1 MKTTFEKEEMKLFIF
16 WQNKQEKMKKYN
28 LIEKQIYKLRKDEIV
43 QLIRDLQIKEFDE
56 KMTNKLNLFLFYK
69 KDINLKL

>member
-28 LIEKQIYKLRKDEIV
+28 LIEKQIYNLRKDEIV
-43 QLIRDLQIKEFDE
+43 QLIRDLQIQEIDE
-56 KMTNKLNLFLFYK
+56 KMTNIYVRQ
-69 KDINLKL
+69 

>member
-28 LIEKQIYKLRKDEIV
+28 LIEKQIYNLRKDEIV
-43 QLIRDLQIKEFDE
+43 QLIRNLQIQEIDE
-56 KMTNKLNLFLFYK
+56 KMTNIYVRQ
-69 KDINLKL
+69 

>member
-28 LIEKQIYKLRKDEIV
+28 LIEKQIYILRKDEIV
-43 QLIRDLQIKEFDE
+43 QLIRDLQIQEIDE
-56 KMTNKLNLFLFYK
+56 KMTNIYVRQ
-69 KDINLKL
+69 

>member
-28 LIEKQIYKLRKDEIV
+28 LIEKQIYNLRKDEIV
-43 QLIRDLQIKEFDE
+43 QLIRDLQIQEIDE
-56 KMTNKLNLFLFYK
+56 KMANIYVRQ
-69 KDINLKL
+69 

>member
-43 QLIRDLQIKEFDE
+43 QLIRDLQIKDFDE
-56 KMTNKLNLFLFYK
+56 KMTNIYA
-69 KDINLKL
+69 IQ

>member
-1 MKTTFEKEEMKLFIF
+1 MKLFIF

-28 LIEKQIYKLRKDEIV
+28 LLEKQIYKLRKDEIV

-56 KMTNKLNLFLFYK
+56 KMTNIYA
-69 KDINLKL
+69 IQ

>member
-28 LIEKQIYKLRKDEIV
+28 LIEKQIYNLRKDEIV
-43 QLIRDLQIKEFDE
+43 QLIRDLQIQEFDE
-56 KMTNKLNLFLFYK
+56 KITNIY
-69 KDINLKL
+69 IRQ

>member
-28 LIEKQIYKLRKDEIV
+28 LIEKQIYNLRKDEIV
-43 QLIRDLQIKEFDE
+43 QLIRDLQIQEIDK
-56 KMTNKLNLFLFYK
+56 KMTNIYVRQ
-69 KDINLKL
+69 

>member
-16 WQNKQEKMKKYN
+16 WQNKQKKMKKYS
-28 LIEKQIYKLRKDEIV
+28 LIDKQIYHLRKDEIV

-56 KMTNKLNLFLFYK
+56 KMTNIYVRQ
-69 KDINLKL
+69 

>member
-28 LIEKQIYKLRKDEIV
+28 LIEKQIYNLRKDEIV
-43 QLIRDLQIKEFDE
+43 QLIRDLQIQELDE
-56 KMTNKLNLFLFYK
+56 KMTNMYVRQ
-69 KDINLKL
+69 

>member
-28 LIEKQIYKLRKDEIV
+28 LIEKQIYKLRRDEIV
-43 QLIRDLQIKEFDE
+43 QLIRDLHIKEFDE
-56 KMTNKLNLFLFYK
+56 KMTNIYVRQ
-69 KDINLKL
+69 

>member
-28 LIEKQIYKLRKDEIV
+28 LIEKQIYNLRKDEIV
-43 QLIRDLQIKEFDE
+43 QLIRDLQIQEIDE
-56 KMTNKLNLFLFYK
+56 KITNIYVRQ
-69 KDINLKL
+69 

>member
-56 KMTNKLNLFLFYK
+56 KMTNIYAIK
-69 KDINLKL
+69 

>member
-43 QLIRDLQIKEFDE
+43 QLIRYLQIKEFDE
-56 KMTNKLNLFLFYK
+56 KMTNIYA
-69 KDINLKL
+69 IQ

>member
-28 LIEKQIYKLRKDEIV
+28 LIEKQIYNLRKDEIV
-43 QLIRDLQIKEFDE
+43 QLIRDLQIQELDE
-56 KMTNKLNLFLFYK
+56 KITNIYVR
-69 KDINLKL
+69 

>member
-28 LIEKQIYKLRKDEIV
+28 LIENQIYKLRKDEIV

-56 KMTNKLNLFLFYK
+56 KMTNIYA
-69 KDINLKL
+69 IQ

>member
-16 WQNKQEKMKKYN
+16 WQNKQKKMKKYS
-28 LIEKQIYKLRKDEIV
+28 LIDKQIYNLRKDEIV

-56 KMTNKLNLFLFYK
+56 KMTNIYVRQ
-69 KDINLKL
+69 

>member
-16 WQNKQEKMKKYN
+16 WKNKQEKMKKYN
-28 LIEKQIYKLRKDEIV
+28 LLEKQIYKLRKDEIV

-56 KMTNKLNLFLFYK
+56 KMTNIYVRQ
-69 KDINLKL
+69 

>member
-28 LIEKQIYKLRKDEIV
+28 LIEKQIYNLRKDEIV
-43 QLIRDLQIKEFDE
+43 QLIRDLQIQEFDE
-56 KMTNKLNLFLFYK
+56 KMTNIYVRQ
-69 KDINLKL
+69 

>member
-28 LIEKQIYKLRKDEIV
+28 LIEKQVYNLRKDEIV
-43 QLIRDLQIKEFDE
+43 QLIRDLQIQELDE
-56 KMTNKLNLFLFYK
+56 KITNIYVRQ
-69 KDINLKL
+69 